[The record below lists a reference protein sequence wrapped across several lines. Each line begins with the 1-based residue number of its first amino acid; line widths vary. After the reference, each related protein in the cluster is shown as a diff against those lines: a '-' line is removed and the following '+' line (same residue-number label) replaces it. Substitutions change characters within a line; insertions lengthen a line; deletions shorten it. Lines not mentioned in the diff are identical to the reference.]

1 MFESVSGHHMSE
13 LVSHNLNFSGTERVV
28 GLAYD
33 PWTHHVYWTSTE
45 KGGQGIQYAPLHG
58 GRKKD
63 EDGKER
69 RTFLVRD
76 DDIDNPEGLAYD
88 HLGLNVYFTNMDE
101 GDPSG
106 SFVGVVNVIF
116 HQWTKLI
123 EDGVEKP
130 RGIAVYPERGLLF
143 YADWGSKP
151 GLFRAN
157 MDGTSVSA
165 IASQRVKWING
176 VAVDRTLDRV
186 FWTDANHDRIES
198 ARLDGS
204 DRRLILEG
212 VSHPVFISVFED
224 TLYWSDWGN
233 REVLAC
239 DKFTGRNVTRLYR
252 APFEYPT
259 GLTVYHP
266 LLYPMPEGFN
276 NPCFSARC
284 SHLCFLR
291 PGGDHSCGCGQ
302 GMVLDNDRATC
313 LSEAVAAAAAAADD
327 LPDARMLG
335 PGDDMVTTLSPY
347 HTSTSATSGSP
358 PPTSSPTTA
367 SSTNSPGG
375 VSIVT
380 TKRPRWTTTTP
391 TNKGDSS
398 STTPPTSSSTSTT
411 TSTTDPGIT
420 PDGEGDGVESSEH
433 QGDRSDDENGGEE
446 KDADSSSSSTTTETW
461 EILLAVLLF
470 LVVVLPCLALL
481 LLLLYRR
488 AALGRLGGI
497 FVRYR
502 PEHNRVLIIEGESS
516 CSSSDDGSGCGGGAG
531 SGLSSGQPSPRKTRQ
546 EGDGAPVEMEAVD
559 CGDKAHLIV

>member
-58 GRKKD
+58 GRRKD
-63 EDGKER
+63 EDGRER

-76 DDIDNPEGLAYD
+76 GDIDNPEGLAYD

-106 SFVGVVNVIF
+106 SFVGAVNVIF
-116 HQWTKLI
+116 HEWTKLI

-143 YADWGSKP
+143 YADWGSRP

-291 PGGDHSCGCGQ
+291 PGGGHSCGCGQ

-313 LSEAVAAAAAAADD
+313 LSEAAAAAAADD

-335 PGDDMVTTLSPY
+335 PGDDMVTTLSPC

-375 VSIVT
+375 VT
-380 TKRPRWTTTTP
+380 TNPPTTTTTTAL
-391 TNKGDSS
+391 TNKGDSP

-446 KDADSSSSSTTTETW
+446 KDAYSSSSSTTTETW

-531 SGLSSGQPSPRKTRQ
+531 SGLSSGQPSPHKTRQ